1 MEQIDTLKN
10 GYKIIQ
16 DTERFMFGID
26 AVLLADF
33 VRFDGSGNSGGKN
46 DDGTDGFCGKNA
58 AVGSLGGSIKRN
70 DKIIDLGTGNGIIP
84 LLLSGFYPANCFT
97 GLEIQKESAVLA
109 ARSVELNGLQDKIT
123 IINGDL
129 KRLEDFTA
137 VYGLAKHG
145 FEVVT
150 CNPPYSVMES
160 GKQNPKEPKA
170 IARHELLC
178 TLEDVVAAADYL
190 LRPHGKFFM
199 IHRPYRLAEIFGA
212 LYAHQL
218 EPKRMR
224 LVSPFAGEE
233 PNLVLIEAR
242 KNARPRLKI
251 EPELAVYEKYEEEA
265 LAGNERRGNATGK
278 NVRQYTRQV
287 LEIYERQTGR

>member
-16 DTERFMFGID
+16 DTDRFMFGID

-33 VRFDGSGNSGGKN
+33 VSG
-46 DDGTDGFCGKNA
+46 C
-58 AVGSLGGSIKRN
+58 IKKQ

-84 LLLSGFYPANCFT
+84 LLLSGVYPENAIT
-97 GLEIQKESAVLA
+97 GLEIQKESAELA

-129 KRLEDFTA
+129 TRTEDFTGK
-137 VYGLAKHG
+137 YELLKHG

-150 CNPPYSVMES
+150 CNPPYSVVES
-160 GKQNPKEPKA
+160 GKQSPGDAKA
-170 IARHELLC
+170 IARHEVLC
-178 TLEDVVAAADYL
+178 TLEDVVAAADFL
-190 LRPHGKFFM
+190 LKPHGKLFM

-233 PNLVLIEAR
+233 PNMVLIEAR
-242 KNARPRLKI
+242 KNAKPRLKI
-251 EPELAVYEKYEEEA
+251 DPELVVYEK
-265 LAGNERRGNATGK
+265 AGE
-278 NVRQYTRQV
+278 YTQQIKD
-287 LEIYERQTGR
+287 IYNSLR

>member
-1 MEQIDTLKN
+1 MGISDCIYAIIPIMEQIDTLKN

-33 VRFDGSGNSGGKN
+33 V
-46 DDGTDGFCGKNA
+46 C
-58 AVGSLGGSIKRN
+58 GSIKKQ

-84 LLLSGFYPANCFT
+84 LILSGLYPENEFA
-97 GLEIQKESAVLA
+97 GLEIQKESAELA
-109 ARSVELNGLQDKIT
+109 ARSVELNGLQDKIR
-123 IINGDL
+123 IIKGDL
-129 KRLEDFTA
+129 KKLEDFTA
-137 VYGLAKHG
+137 LYGLVKHS

-150 CNPPYSVMES
+150 CNPPYSVVES

-170 IARHELLC
+170 IARHEVLC
-178 TLEDVVAAADYL
+178 TLEDVVAAADFL
-190 LRPHGKFFM
+190 LKPHGKLFM

-233 PNLVLIEAR
+233 PNMVLIEAR

-251 EPELAVYEKYEEEA
+251 EPELAVYEKCDV
-265 LAGNERRGNATGK
+265 LAANATNGNATSK
-278 NVRQYTRQV
+278 NTRQYTQQV
-287 LEIYERQTGR
+287 QEIYERQSRC

>member
-16 DTERFMFGID
+16 DTESFMFGID

-33 VRFDGSGNSGGKN
+33 VCFEGCGKSGGKN
-46 DDGTDGFCGKNA
+46 DDELDGLGGKSA
-58 AVGSLGGSIKRN
+58 AVRASGGIKRN
-70 DKIIDLGTGNGIIP
+70 DKIIDLCTGNGIIP
-84 LLLSGFYPANCFT
+84 LLLSGFYPGNCFT
-97 GLEIQKESAVLA
+97 GLEIQKESAELA
-109 ARSVELNGLQDKIT
+109 ARSVELNNLQDKIR

-129 KRLEDFTA
+129 KKLEDFTA
-137 VYGLAKHG
+137 VYGLAKHS
-145 FEVVT
+145 FDVVT
-150 CNPPYSVMES
+150 CNPPYSVVES

-178 TLEDVVAAADYL
+178 TLEDVVAAADFL
-190 LRPHGKFFM
+190 LKPHGKLFM

-212 LYAHQL
+212 LYHHQL

-242 KNARPRLKI
+242 KNAHPSLKI
-251 EPELAVYEKYEEEA
+251 EPGLAVYEKCEEEV
-265 LAGNERRGNATGK
+265 LAGNQRRGNATSK
-278 NVRQYTRQV
+278 NTRQYTRQV
-287 LEIYERQTGR
+287 LEIYERQSKC